1 METTMDADSS
11 MISDFSDISAILGD
25 GNPLL
30 TNNTNLA
37 SFFKDCANHC

>member
-11 MISDFSDISAILGD
+11 MISEFSDLSAIMGE

-30 TNNTNLA
+30 SGNTNLA
-37 SFFKDCANHC
+37 SFFKDCAGHC